1 MAAAYI
7 NTAEKYGVEIKMSE
21 QVEKSFYDRR
31 SGTILLYPHI
41 DILDQILLITR
52 ELRSHWQHRQGVLIN
67 PLTFTPEHA
76 ILINRA
82 QEADLAVSVI
92 RTAWELQLAGKKD
105 VWERVEN
112 SPLSDKIFTAKKTNN
127 LIKWWVKLLQQAAG
141 GNQEPLLFFKYNR
154 SPVFVV
160 TNLQPK
166 VTAEWMYIQFLHCY
180 ILLADVWLKE
190 EEVEFLNGV

>member
-1 MAAAYI
+1 MVDSRAKGARGEYL
-7 NTAEKYGVEIKMSE
+7 VRDM
-21 QVEKSFYDRR
+21 
-31 SGTILLYPHI
+31 L
-41 DILDQILLITR
+41 R
-52 ELRSHWQHRQGVLIN
+52 EA
-67 PLTFTPEHA
+67 T
-76 ILINRA
+76 
-82 QEADLAVSVI
+82 DL
-92 RTAWELQLAGKKD
+92 QF
-105 VWERVEN
+105 ERVPSSGALEYLKGDLYVPHAKNRFCIEVKNYEN

-127 LIKWWVKLLQQAAG
+127 LIKWWVKLLQQAAV

-166 VTAEWMYIQFLHCY
+166 VTHEWMYIQFLHCY